1 MSLGFGIKMGTGRT
15 CCRLCGQHM
24 TKEQIV
30 VTARSYRSSG
40 QHHLL
45 AKDCSYIQKKLEE
58 LQ

>member
-15 CCRLCGQHM
+15 YCRLCHQPI
-24 TKEQIV
+24 TKEQIT
-30 VTARSYRSSG
+30 VTARGYGSSG

-45 AKDCSYIQKKLEE
+45 AEDCTYIQNKLEE